1 MKTRKCRVCLEHKP
15 LSQMKKRP
23 NRPDGVNNL
32 CKACRREQDYFYNH
46 GVERPK
52 SLDVYKLIAGVEHKR
67 CPTCSEYKTYDNFYK
82 HTEKGKGL
90 SAKCKPCYCQAK
102 NYYGEEYKAR
112 YRDRYKR
119 RSDDLEDKYV
129 RKLLCRRSKL
139 KMSEFPQELVDVKR
153 EVIRIQ
159 RFIKENNV

>member
-15 LSQMKKRP
+15 LSQLVSDKGCRY
-23 NRPDGVNNL
+23 GVDAF
-32 CKACRREQDYFYNH
+32 CKACRNERVYFRIH

-52 SLDVYKLIAGVEHKR
+52 SLDVFKLIAGVEHKR

-82 HTEKGKGL
+82 HKKEAKGI
-90 SAKCKPCYCQAK
+90 SANCKPCY
-102 NYYGEEYKAR
+102 AR
-112 YRDRYKR
+112 YRASDRHKDKAKR
-119 RSDDLEDKYV
+119 RRDDLEDGYI
-129 RKLLCRRSKL
+129 RKLLRKRSRL
-139 KMSEFPQELVDVKR
+139 KGSEFPQELVDVHR